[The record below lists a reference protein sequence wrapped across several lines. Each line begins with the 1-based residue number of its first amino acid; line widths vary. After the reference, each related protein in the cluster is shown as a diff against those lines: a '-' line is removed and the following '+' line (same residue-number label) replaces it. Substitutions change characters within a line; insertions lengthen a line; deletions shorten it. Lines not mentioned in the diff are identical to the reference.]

1 MKIAAVATISFLD
14 NELKQMMLEMDDEA
28 TWKDTYIEAL
38 ESGLNDDGK
47 NKDHCDWVMSLDDDL
62 SVARQELINAEMDV
76 MVTFV
81 SVS

>member
-1 MKIAAVATISFLD
+1 MTFEQWFK
-14 NELKQMMLEMDDEA
+14 K
-28 TWKDTYIEAL
+28 
-38 ESGLNDDGK
+38 ESGLNDDVK
-47 NKDHCDWVMSLDDDL
+47 NKDHRDWVMSLDDDL